1 MNKVSGSDENRI
13 YKEMVQ
19 QWYWRAKK
27 STVNKDTEKK
37 SIQWFCQ
44 NLTTHSLFR

>member
-27 STVNKDTEKK
+27 K
-37 SIQWFCQ
+37 
-44 NLTTHSLFR
+44 HSE

>member
-1 MNKVSGSDENRI
+1 MNKVSGSDENRT

-27 STVNKDTEKK
+27 A
-37 SIQWFCQ
+37 QWIKILKRRAY
-44 NLTTHSLFR
+44 NGSAKI